1 MNQEDGYQI
10 SKALLLVG
18 GIVLIV
24 LGASELAGIGAIGID
39 RLFAFMGTLGPI
51 MAIVVGAVALITASR
66 VKDLTTSV
74 VLAVL
79 GLLAGGIGG
88 ALVAIAGILAI
99 VSKHTLKNPSS

>member
-24 LGASELAGIGAIGID
+24 LGATEIAGIGAIGID
-39 RLFAFMGTLGPI
+39 RLFYSLGTLGPI
-51 MAIVVGAVALITASR
+51 MAIVAGAVALITASR
-66 VKDLTTSV
+66 VKDLTTDV

-88 ALVAIAGILAI
+88 IIVAIAGILAI
-99 VSKHTLKNPSS
+99 ISKHTL